1 MDIEKIKEIMKQ
13 KNITQYRLTQMTGLS
28 TGHVSRLLSGKLK
41 EPTLKS
47 AQQIAKALDVTI
59 DEIVK

>member
-41 EPTLKS
+41 EPTLNQHKRS
-47 AQQIAKALDVTI
+47 QKRWM
-59 DEIVK
+59 